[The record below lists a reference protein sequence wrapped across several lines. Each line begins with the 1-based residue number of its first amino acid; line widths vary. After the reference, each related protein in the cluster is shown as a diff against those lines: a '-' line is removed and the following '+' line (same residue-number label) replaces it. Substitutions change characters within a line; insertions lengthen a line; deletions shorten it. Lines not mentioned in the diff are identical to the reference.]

1 MQRLW
6 KYCLAAA
13 APAGFVA
20 APLLRSYAFFSPLTH
35 TILALGCYV
44 VGLVGVF
51 LLLRYAPLE
60 AAGPSTI
67 ARIASHQAARA
78 AIALALVL
86 YLGVIFHA
94 NGSFFK
100 PETHTT
106 AWLQASEYG
115 MLACGMTLV
124 IISGGIDLSV
134 GSVLGLV
141 AVCFAL
147 MSIHWQWSAWIAVPA
162 ALLIGL
168 GCGTVSGVLTA
179 TFRIQPFIA
188 TLAMMAF
195 ARGLA
200 KTVSGGRKVFTVVPL
215 PDGGFKEVP
224 VPEVFKTLV
233 ARVVGDTIS
242 VVTIIFL
249 VCAAV
254 AWFALACR
262 RWGRQLYAVGGN
274 EQAARLSGI
283 RVERVRIVAYAA
295 SGLLAAVAGICH
307 AAQERQ
313 GDPEAGIGY
322 ELTAIAMVVIGG
334 TSLAGG
340 TGGIGLTLIGT
351 LTFGYLEKILSI
363 NNVPQAGRLML
374 TGLII
379 IAAVLTQRRQQ

>member
-1 MQRLW
+1 MQRLSN
-6 KYCLAAA
+6 YFLAAA
-13 APAGFVA
+13 TAAGFAA
-20 APLLRSYAFFSPLTH
+20 APLLRGYSFFSPATR
-35 TILALGCYV
+35 TVLALGCYV
-44 VGLVGVF
+44 LGLVGVF
-51 LLLRYAPLE
+51 VLLRRVSGEMSADSAL
-60 AAGPSTI
+60 
-67 ARIASHQAARA
+67 ARIASRQAVRA
-78 AIALALVL
+78 TIALALVL

-115 MLACGMTLV
+115 MLACGITLV

-147 MSIHWQWSAWIAVPA
+147 MSIHWQWSAWLAVPA
-162 ALLIGL
+162 ALAIGL
-168 GCGTVSGVLTA
+168 CCGTVSGVLTA

-215 PDGGFKEVP
+215 PDGSFKEVP
-224 VPEVFKTLV
+224 VPKVFETLV
-233 ARVVGDTIS
+233 ARVLGDTIS

-249 VCAAV
+249 ACAAI
-254 AWFALACR
+254 AWFALAWR

-283 RVERVRIVAYAA
+283 RVEQVRILAYAA

-307 AAQERQ
+307 AAQECQ

-379 IAAVLTQRRQQ
+379 VAAVLTQRRHQ